1 MPYFDSTKTSISKK
15 NLPPRVRVAV
25 EGAGKRRNLAVF
37 AVGGAVLLAQS
48 ILILP
53 WSFYPD
59 LMRERA
65 YGLTN
70 LTTDAWRIQYAVG
83 AITAALIGGLLF
95 IPLYA
100 IIRRTGA
107 RWWIWG
113 SALAAVALLFPRVVH
128 LFGARGIK
136 GIADPAG
143 IPVLLAISA
152 VFTLLTTPL
161 VNSAMRVVETDAD
174 AYGLDLAREPDGAA
188 RALLATTSYRAPDL
202 TELEEALFYDHPSI
216 ESRLRMAME
225 WKASH
230 PGSQ

>member
-1 MPYFDSTKTSISKK
+1 MPYFDSTKTAIGKK
-15 NLPPRVRVAV
+15 NLLPRVRVAV
-25 EGAGKRRNLAVF
+25 EGAGKRRNLAAF
-37 AVGGAVLLAQS
+37 TVGGAVLLAQS

-59 LMRERA
+59 LMPERA

-70 LTTDAWRIQYAVG
+70 LTTDAWLIQYAVG
-83 AITAALIGGLLF
+83 AIAGALIGGLLF

-113 SALAAVALLFPRVVH
+113 CALAAVALLFPRVD
-128 LFGARGIK
+128 LFGARGIE

-188 RALLATTSYRAPDL
+188 RALLATTSYRAPDP